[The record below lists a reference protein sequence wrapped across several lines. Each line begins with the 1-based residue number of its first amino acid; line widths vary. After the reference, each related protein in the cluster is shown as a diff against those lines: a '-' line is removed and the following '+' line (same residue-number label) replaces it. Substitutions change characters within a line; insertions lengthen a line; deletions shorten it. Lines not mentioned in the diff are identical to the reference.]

1 MFERFALQTIDAG
14 GVALRVRHWMTPGK
28 PPLLL
33 LHGNPQTH
41 CMWHK
46 VAARLGERYSVVAP
60 DLTGYGESA
69 KPRTTQDH
77 APYSKRAMAKTQ
89 VDLMRTLGFERFFVA
104 GHDRGGRVAYRMAL
118 DHPDRV
124 EKLAVLD
131 IVPTWEA
138 YKRADMAFGMSYFH
152 WFFMTQPFDLPERL
166 IGADPEFYWRKHTSR
181 EPKGPDFFAPEA
193 LADYLSCFRNPATI
207 HAICEDYR
215 AAATIDM
222 EIDEAD
228 RNAGRKIG
236 APLLALWGA
245 KGRLEAWYDTLAI
258 WRDWAHDVRGCAI
271 DCGHYLPE
279 ERPEEVAAALEQF
292 FGTGVD

>member
-1 MFERFALQTIDAG
+1 MFEGFALETIDADG
-14 GVALRVRHWMTPGK
+14 ISIRTRHRVTPGK
-28 PPLLL
+28 SPLLL

-41 CMWHK
+41 CMWHA
-46 VAARLGERYSVVAP
+46 VAPRLAERYSVVAP

-69 KPRTTQDH
+69 KPETTPDH
-77 APYSKRAMAKTQ
+77 LPYSKRAMAGTQ
-89 VDLMRTLGFERFFVA
+89 VALMKLLGFERFCVA

-118 DHPDRV
+118 DHPERV
-124 EKLAVLD
+124 EKVAVLD

-166 IGADPEFYWRKHTSR
+166 IGADPEFYWKRHTSR
-181 EPKGPDFFAPEA
+181 EPKGPDFFAAEA
-193 LADYLSCFRNPATI
+193 LADYLRCFRNPATI

-215 AAATIDM
+215 AAASIDM
-222 EIDEAD
+222 EHDEAD
-228 RNAGRKIG
+228 RTAGRRIE
-236 APLLALWGA
+236 APLLVLWGG

-258 WRDWAHDVRGCAI
+258 WRDWARDVRGRAL

-279 ERPEEVAAALEQF
+279 ERPQEVAREFERF
-292 FGTGVD
+292 F

>member
-1 MFERFALQTIDAG
+1 VFERYALQTLDAG
-14 GVALRVRHWMTPGK
+14 GIAIRTRHCLAPGK

-41 CMWHK
+41 YMWHK
-46 VAARLGERYSVVAP
+46 VAPRLAERYSVVAP
-60 DLTGYGESA
+60 DLTGYGDSA
-69 KPRTTQDH
+69 KPKTDSEH
-77 APYSKRAMAKTQ
+77 APYSKRAMANTQ
-89 VDLMRTLGFERFFVA
+89 VALMRKLGFERFLVA

-118 DHPDRV
+118 DHPGCIV
-124 EKLAVLD
+124 KLAVLD

-181 EPKGPDFFAPEA
+181 EPKGPDFFAAEA
-193 LADYLSCFRNPATI
+193 LADYLRCFRNPQTI

-222 EIDEAD
+222 RIDEAD
-228 RNAGRKIG
+228 RNAGRKIEV
-236 APLLALWGA
+236 PLLALWGA

-258 WRDWAHDVRGCAI
+258 WREWARDVRGRAL

-279 ERPEEVAAALEQF
+279 EQPGEVASEFERF
-292 FGTGVD
+292 F

>member
-1 MFERFALQTIDAG
+1 MFDGFELEHCAVEGLAIRT
-14 GVALRVRHWMTPGK
+14 RHRLSRGK

-41 CMWHK
+41 FMWHA
-46 VAARLGERYSVVAP
+46 VAPRLAERYSVVAT

-69 KPRTTQDH
+69 KPPTTADH
-77 APYSKRAMAKTQ
+77 APYSKRAMARTQ
-89 VDLMRTLGFERFFVA
+89 VALMRRFGFERFFVA

-118 DHPDRV
+118 DDPERV

-152 WFFMTQPFDLPERL
+152 WFFLAQPFDLPERL
-166 IGADPEFYWRKHTSR
+166 IGAEPDLYWQRHTSR
-181 EPKGPDFFAPEA
+181 EPKGPGFFAPEA
-193 LADYLSCFRNPATI
+193 LADYLRCFRDPATI

-215 AAATIDM
+215 AAATVDM
-222 EIDEAD
+222 DHDEAD
-228 RNAGRKIG
+228 RRAGHPID
-236 APLLALWGA
+236 PPVLALWGA
-245 KGRLEAWYDTLAI
+245 RGRLEAWYDVLQI
-258 WRDWAHDVRGCAI
+258 WREWARDVRGRAL

-279 ERPEEVAAALEQF
+279 ERPEEVVAEFEAF
-292 FGTGVD
+292 FGA

>member
-1 MFERFALQTIDAG
+1 MFERYALQTIDAG
-14 GVALRVRHWMTPGK
+14 GIALRTRHCLAPRK

-41 CMWHK
+41 YMWHK
-46 VAARLGERYSVVAP
+46 VAARLAERYSVVAP

-69 KPRTTQDH
+69 KPKTDSGH

-89 VDLMRTLGFERFFVA
+89 VALMAKLGFERFFVA
-104 GHDRGGRVAYRMAL
+104 GHDRGGRVAYRMAF
-118 DHPDRV
+118 DHAQCV
-124 EKLAVLD
+124 EKVAVLD

-138 YKRADMAFGMSYFH
+138 YKRADMAFGQSYFH

-166 IGADPEFYWRKHTSR
+166 IGADPAFYWSRHTSR
-181 EPKGPDFFAPEA
+181 EPKGPDFFAAEA
-193 LADYLSCFRNPATI
+193 LADYLRCFANPATI

-222 EIDEAD
+222 KIDEAD
-228 RNAGRKIG
+228 LDAGRKIE
-236 APLLALWGA
+236 APLLALWGK

-258 WRDWAHDVRGCAI
+258 WREWARDVRGRAL

-279 ERPEEVAAALEQF
+279 EKPDEVAAELEAF
-292 FGTGVD
+292 F

>member
-1 MFERFALQTIDAG
+1 VFERYALQTVDAEG
-14 GVALRVRHWMTPGK
+14 IALRTRHRLAPGK

-41 CMWHK
+41 YMWHK
-46 VAARLGERYSVVAP
+46 VAVRLAERYSVVAP

-69 KPRTTQDH
+69 KPKTDSEH

-89 VDLMRTLGFERFFVA
+89 VALMAKLGFERFFVA
-104 GHDRGGRVAYRMAL
+104 GHDRGGRVAYRMAF
-118 DHPDRV
+118 DHPQRV
-124 EKLAVLD
+124 EKVAVLD

-138 YKRADMAFGMSYFH
+138 YKRADMAFGQSYFH

-166 IGADPEFYWRKHTSR
+166 IGADPEFYWQRHTSR
-181 EPKGPDFFAPEA
+181 EPKGPDFFAAEA
-193 LADYLSCFRNPATI
+193 LADYLRCFRNPATI

-222 EIDEAD
+222 RIDETD
-228 RNAGRKIG
+228 RNAGRKIE
-236 APLLALWGA
+236 APLLALWGK

-258 WRDWAHDVRGCAI
+258 WREWARDVRGRAL

-279 ERPEEVAAALEQF
+279 EKPDEVAAELEAF
-292 FGTGVD
+292 F

>member
-1 MFERFALQTIDAG
+1 VFERFALQTIDAD
-14 GVALRVRHWMTPGK
+14 GVALRVRHRVTPRK

-41 CMWHK
+41 YMWHK
-46 VAARLGERYSVVAP
+46 VAARLAERYSVVAP

-69 KPRTTQDH
+69 KPKTAADH
-77 APYSKRAMAKTQ
+77 APYSKRTMAKTQ
-89 VDLMRTLGFERFFVA
+89 VELMRTLGFERFFVA

-181 EPKGPDFFAPEA
+181 EPKGPDFFAVGA
-193 LADYLSCFRNPATI
+193 LEDYLRCFRNPATI

-228 RNAGRKIG
+228 RNAGRKI
-236 APLLALWGA
+236 AVPLLALWGA

-258 WRDWAHDVRGCAI
+258 WRDWASDVRGRAL

-279 ERPEEVAAALEQF
+279 ERPGEVAAEFEAF
-292 FGTGVD
+292 F

>member
-1 MFERFALQTIDAG
+1 MFERYALQTVDAEG
-14 GVALRVRHWMTPGK
+14 IALRTRHCLAPGK

-41 CMWHK
+41 YMWHK
-46 VAARLGERYSVVAP
+46 VAVRLAERYSVVAP

-69 KPRTTQDH
+69 KPKTDSEH

-89 VDLMRTLGFERFFVA
+89 VALMAKLGFERFFVA
-104 GHDRGGRVAYRMAL
+104 GHDRGGRVAYRMAF
-118 DHPDRV
+118 DHPQRV
-124 EKLAVLD
+124 EKVAVLD

-138 YKRADMAFGMSYFH
+138 YKRADMAFGQSYFH

-166 IGADPEFYWRKHTSR
+166 IGADPEFYWQRHTSR
-181 EPKGPDFFAPEA
+181 EPKGPDFFAAEA
-193 LADYLSCFRNPATI
+193 LADYLRCFRNPATI

-222 EIDEAD
+222 RIDETD
-228 RNAGRKIG
+228 RNAGRKIE
-236 APLLALWGA
+236 APLLALWGK

-258 WRDWAHDVRGCAI
+258 WREWARDVRGRAL

-279 ERPEEVAAALEQF
+279 EKPDEVAAELEAF
-292 FGTGVD
+292 F

>member
-1 MFERFALQTIDAG
+1 MFESFDLETIDAD
-14 GVALRVRHWMTPGK
+14 GVALRVRHRIRAGH

-41 CMWHK
+41 YMWHA
-46 VAARLGERYSVVAP
+46 VAPRLAERYSVVAP

-69 KPRTTQDH
+69 KPATTKDH
-77 APYSKRAMAKTQ
+77 LPYSKRAMAATQ
-89 VDLMRTLGFERFFVA
+89 VALMTHLGFERFFVA

-118 DHPDRV
+118 DHPQRV
-124 EKLAVLD
+124 AKLAVLD

-166 IGADPEFYWRKHTSR
+166 IGADPDFYWKRHTSR
-181 EPKGPDFFAPEA
+181 EPKGPDFFAAEA
-193 LADYLSCFRNPATI
+193 LADYLRCFGNPATI

-215 AAATIDM
+215 AAASIDM
-222 EIDEAD
+222 QHDEAD
-228 RNAGRKIG
+228 RNSGRRIE

-258 WRDWAHDVRGCAI
+258 WREWAGDVRGRAL

-279 ERPEEVAAALEQF
+279 ERPQEVALEFERF
-292 FGTGVD
+292 F